1 MRKILVLL
9 FAMML
14 LACSSEE
21 KKMETVRELAKKDL
35 ITQLQLPEGTTFN
48 DEEIQVSEKA
58 SDLEK
63 VDATYTVI
71 FTINSQDAAGNPVT
85 QKHTLTYAKIGEGG
99 LNPDDYELT
108 AFD

>member
-9 FAMML
+9 CSMML

-48 DEEIQVSEKA
+48 NEAIQVSETA
-58 SDLEK
+58 SALERI
-63 VDATYTVI
+63 DATYTVI
-71 FTINSQDAAGNPVT
+71 FTINSQDSSGNPVT
-85 QKHTLTYAKIGEGG
+85 KKHTLTYAKIGEGG
-99 LNPDDYELT
+99 LSPEDYELT